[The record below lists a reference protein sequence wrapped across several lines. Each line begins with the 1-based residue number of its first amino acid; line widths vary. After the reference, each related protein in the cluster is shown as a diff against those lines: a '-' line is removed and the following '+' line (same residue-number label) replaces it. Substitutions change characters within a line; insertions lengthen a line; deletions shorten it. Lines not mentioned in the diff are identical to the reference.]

1 MVIFC
6 GLFCFLCVWIFR
18 KRYDVLGK
26 LLKGLLI
33 VKEVIFRC
41 CNGVL
46 CAVCL
51 GFWGYRACFVRCL
64 IGFSTPIIEGIY
76 VLHHVKGVV
85 EMVIL
90 WVND

>member
-1 MVIFC
+1 M
-6 GLFCFLCVWIFR
+6 IFR
-18 KRYDVLGK
+18 NRYDGLGR
-26 LLKGLLI
+26 LLKDVLI

-46 CAVCL
+46 CAVCM
-51 GFWGYRACFVRCL
+51 GFGGYRACFVRCL
-64 IGFSTPIIEGIY
+64 VRVSTPIIEGIY